1 LWSSQWNPPGTRR
14 SRHRKLKTA
23 ELLIP
28 QSKTVAD
35 VCHAIEFTQPTY
47 HRWKHQYCG
56 IQAEEDQFLMNL
68 EKENAHLKKP
78 LAEAELEKAMLRVPE
93 RFACGVV
100 C

>member
-1 LWSSQWNPPGTRR
+1 
-14 SRHRKLKTA
+14 
-23 ELLIP
+23 
-28 QSKTVAD
+28 
-35 VCHAIEFTQPTY
+35 
-47 HRWKHQYCG
+47 
-56 IQAEEDQFLMNL
+56 MNL